1 VIPVITITLPARL
14 RDVLVDVE
22 EGCPGRSDGCC
33 VRGSVVSL
41 LLRVDE
47 PSPARVDTAKK
58 AAIWTLK

>member
-1 VIPVITITLPARL
+1 VIPVITITPPRSR

-22 EGCPGRSDGCC
+22 EGCPGRSDGCF
-33 VRGSVVSL
+33 VRGSVVSF

-47 PSPARVDTAKK
+47 PSPARVGTAKK